1 MKKESERLNKFKL
14 AVFSQAQKQADD
26 IVSDAQQD
34 RKQRLADAKD
44 KTHSDMLSELEQID
58 REYQADMVR
67 EISSRKIQA
76 QRNVLTHRSEMI
88 DRVFDNI
95 RKQLLEL
102 CDSEKYPE
110 ELKARLDKCAAQAPD
125 KKATAYF
132 TKRDIE
138 LGRELCKGTA
148 FTAEETSDFS
158 LGGVLVVFKD
168 SQIALDCTFD
178 SALEQERENFSK
190 SAGLGQI

>member
-1 MKKESERLNKFKL
+1 MKNESEKLNKFKL

-26 IVSDAQQD
+26 IVSDAQQE
-34 RKQRLADAKD
+34 RKQRLADAKEFAR
-44 KTHSDMLSELEQID
+44 SNMLSELEQID
-58 REYQADMVR
+58 RQYQADMVR

-76 QRNVLTHRSEMI
+76 QRNVLSHRTEMI
-88 DRVFDNI
+88 DRVFSNI
-95 RKQLLEL
+95 TKQLGEL
-102 CDSEKYPE
+102 CTGERYSA
-110 ELKARLDKCAAQAPD
+110 ELKARLDKCAAQAPG

-138 LGRELCKGTA
+138 LGRELCKGSS
-148 FTAEETSDFS
+148 FTAEESADFS
-158 LGGVLVVFKD
+158 LGGVIVVFKD

-178 SALEQERENFSK
+178 SALEQERQNFSK